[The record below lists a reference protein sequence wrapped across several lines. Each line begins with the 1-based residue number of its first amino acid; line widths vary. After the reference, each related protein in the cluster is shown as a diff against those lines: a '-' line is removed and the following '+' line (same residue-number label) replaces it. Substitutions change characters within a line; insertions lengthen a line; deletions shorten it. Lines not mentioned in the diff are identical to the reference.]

1 MKSILLFVLVFL
13 SIGIVKAQEVAKVT
27 VSSTA
32 PITDILEKVKLAGK
46 TLNFGSRN
54 YLATEKTG
62 KITLWQTVGRLDPA
76 DFFCQVDA
84 TFKNGTTTLVFSM
97 PHNPKLIAN
106 YVKELKKIIK
116 ELELPNMMVGEYFDG
131 IE

>member
-1 MKSILLFVLVFL
+1 MKSIFLFVLVFL
-13 SIGIVKAQEVAKVT
+13 STGFVNAQEVAKVT

-32 PITDILEKVKLAGK
+32 PIADVLEKVKLAGK
-46 TLNFGSRN
+46 AVNYGSRD

-62 KITLWQTVGRLDPA
+62 KITLWQTVGRLDPF

-84 TFKNGTTTLVFSM
+84 TYKDGTTTLVFTM
-97 PHNPKLIAN
+97 PHNPKAIAN
-106 YVKELKKIIK
+106 YIKELKKIIK